1 MLVVQCETG
10 LTGGVLEKN
19 KKGLLDQHS
28 SSEPGQNGETVMT
41 ITEAEHTSHKSTF
54 EDRKMLRFGV
64 GETPAKGCLLS
75 CWTQFFILDDGV
87 GRN

>member
-1 MLVVQCETG
+1 MAQCETG
-10 LTGGVLEKN
+10 LTGGVLEKK
-19 KKGLLDQHS
+19 KKGLLDKHS

-54 EDRKMLRFGV
+54 EDKKMLCFGF

-75 CWTQFFILDDGV
+75 CWKRILILDAGV

>member
-41 ITEAEHTSHKSTF
+41 ITEAEHTSQKAH
-54 EDRKMLRFGV
+54 LRIGKCYV
-64 GETPAKGCLLS
+64 LVL
-75 CWTQFFILDDGV
+75 
-87 GRN
+87 GRHLRRAVC